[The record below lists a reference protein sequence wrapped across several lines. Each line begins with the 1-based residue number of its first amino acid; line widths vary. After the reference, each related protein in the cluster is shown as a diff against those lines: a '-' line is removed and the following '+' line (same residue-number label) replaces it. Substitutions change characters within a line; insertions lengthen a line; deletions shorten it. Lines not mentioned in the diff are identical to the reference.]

1 MADITKEEF
10 AEYVDVQ
17 ESGMFNMFDPRARE
31 MTTLSKNKWIEIIKN
46 YDELENK
53 YEGSK

>member
-1 MADITKEEF
+1 MEDKVTKGEF
-10 AEYVDVQ
+10 LMYKAVQ

-31 MTTLSKNKWIEIIKN
+31 LTGLDKGTYVEILKT

-53 YEGSK
+53 YGDR

>member
-1 MADITKEEF
+1 MEITKGEF
-10 AEYVDVQ
+10 LMYKAVQ

-31 MTTLSKNKWIEIIKN
+31 LTGLDKGTYVEILKT

-53 YEGSK
+53 YGDR